1 MTNKPHP
8 LRQFVVFLVFVFTF
22 FFTHINIAQAAESP
36 TITWEGGREQS
47 ITMGGATST
56 KLWNLTIENS
66 AGVSIPFLRSKPN
79 AAGFVVYSVTL
90 PDDLALGTYQ
100 VMMHGPNGEASIAT
114 TVEVVESTVY
124 LPSHDPLGIAALAL
138 AGLALISFFA
148 LRDETMPTR
157 GTTENSNDVITFNSS
172 RFVRW
177 IDFLRFNA
185 LHGLVNQSR
194 FLTKIIASGSYIQ
207 ALTGPLVVLMP
218 IVGLVVGTRLGL
230 TTDMTSTLV
239 PTSVALIAV
248 VIVIGILDA
257 LSGAVAISSFIL
269 FSLGRG
275 HVQTVAHIQTLVGLM
290 LLACLP
296 AIAASVTRSHKRHI
310 TNDAIA
316 IGVAAWT
323 VHTLVLS
330 MNSLSQHKNEIVINA
345 GLFAALA
352 AGAML
357 IRCLGETAALRL
369 TPQRSSFMTPRIEQS
384 QSIEHFFIGLGA
396 QAAVIA
402 LFMNA
407 FFGFSW
413 QIFAATTM
421 LLLPSLI
428 DRYSSNIP
436 HSLLLSRLFSRGTLI
451 VTVLFV
457 VGVGISR
464 WINAMPLLIHER
476 MQLMALVLCIPTATV
491 ALLRCFSRPK
501 SQIVTA

>member
-8 LRQFVVFLVFVFTF
+8 LRQFVVFLVFVCTF

-66 AGVSIPFLRSKPN
+66 AGVSIPFLRSAPN

-114 TVEVVESTVY
+114 TVEVVESTIY

-148 LRDETMPTR
+148 LRDETTPTR
-157 GTTENSNDVITFNSS
+157 GTNENNDDVITFNSS

-185 LHGLVNQSR
+185 LHRLVNQSR

-218 IVGLVVGTRLGL
+218 VVGLVVGTRLGL

-257 LSGAVAISSFIL
+257 LSGVVAISSYIL

-275 HVQTVAHIQTLVGLM
+275 HVQTVANIQTLVGLL

-310 TNDAIA
+310 ANTAIA

-384 QSIEHFFIGLGA
+384 QSTEHFFIGLGA

-436 HSLLLSRLFSRGTLI
+436 HSLLLSRLFSQRTLI

>member
-1 MTNKPHP
+1 
-8 LRQFVVFLVFVFTF
+8 
-22 FFTHINIAQAAESP
+22 
-36 TITWEGGREQS
+36 
-47 ITMGGATST
+47 
-56 KLWNLTIENS
+56 
-66 AGVSIPFLRSKPN
+66 
-79 AAGFVVYSVTL
+79 
-90 PDDLALGTYQ
+90 
-100 VMMHGPNGEASIAT
+100 
-114 TVEVVESTVY
+114 
-124 LPSHDPLGIAALAL
+124 
-138 AGLALISFFA
+138 
-148 LRDETMPTR
+148 
-157 GTTENSNDVITFNSS
+157 
-172 RFVRW
+172 
-177 IDFLRFNA
+177 
-185 LHGLVNQSR
+185 
-194 FLTKIIASGSYIQ
+194 
-207 ALTGPLVVLMP
+207 
-218 IVGLVVGTRLGL
+218 
-230 TTDMTSTLV
+230 
-239 PTSVALIAV
+239 
-248 VIVIGILDA
+248 
-257 LSGAVAISSFIL
+257 L

-275 HVQTVAHIQTLVGLM
+275 HVQTVAHIQTLVGLL

-310 TNDAIA
+310 TNTAIA

-384 QSIEHFFIGLGA
+384 QSTEHFFIGLGA

-407 FFGFSW
+407 VFGFSW

-436 HSLLLSRLFSRGTLI
+436 HSLLLSRLFSQRTLI